1 MRFRILIATIIT
13 LGITSTA
20 EAGYKAR
27 VLVPAGPFHGVH
39 GLAFGPDGYLY
50 AGDIMG
56 STVHRVDVATGAHR
70 VAVGAP
76 LGMADDVAFAPAA
89 SKFAGT
95 MVWTSVGVGRLYAQ
109 SEGGQP
115 RVLADSLPN
124 VNTVGFSPDG
134 KLYVTQTGRG
144 NNALWL
150 FDLAGQAPPKKV
162 WEGNLNGFVIAANGF
177 LYGSQPDLGAVIRIN
192 LDTFETKLIAEG
204 FAWPTAVEMDDQGLL
219 YVLDFNAGTVT
230 QLNKDTSDKN
240 IIATIEPG
248 LDNMAMGPKNFP
260 YANKLYVS
268 SIGKNGIFEIDLNT
282 KALRTVAAGRLT
294 APGGVAVLGT
304 GDATRVFVADMFSLR
319 EVNAATGVV
328 KNLINVDGM
337 GIYPSS
343 VHAGKLKGRD
353 ILVTAGWFTGR
364 VQIIDPSNGAVVRE
378 EKNFSAP
385 HDVVVLTD
393 GSMIVAEAGVK
404 KLTRVLSDGARET
417 FADGFQ
423 FPAGLALADDS
434 LYVTDTEAGSVIA
447 IHLTTRERR
456 DVVKGLKQPEGI
468 ALLADGRLA
477 VVEVGAKAVR
487 AITIASSKV
496 DDIATK
502 FDVGLS
508 VAEPLPKTWIFSG
521 IAEGPDGAVY
531 LPSDT
536 QSALYVLKTS
546 VGPSSF
552 LGALRSLTSG
562 MFR

>member
-1 MRFRILIATIIT
+1 
-13 LGITSTA
+13 
-20 EAGYKAR
+20 
-27 VLVPAGPFHGVH
+27 
-39 GLAFGPDGYLY
+39 
-50 AGDIMG
+50 
-56 STVHRVDVATGAHR
+56 
-70 VAVGAP
+70 
-76 LGMADDVAFAPAA
+76 
-89 SKFAGT
+89 
-95 MVWTSVGVGRLYAQ
+95 
-109 SEGGQP
+109 
-115 RVLADSLPN
+115 
-124 VNTVGFSPDG
+124 
-134 KLYVTQTGRG
+134 
-144 NNALWL
+144 
-150 FDLAGQAPPKKV
+150 
-162 WEGNLNGFVIAANGF
+162 
-177 LYGSQPDLGAVIRIN
+177 
-192 LDTFETKLIAEG
+192 
-204 FAWPTAVEMDDQGLL
+204 
-219 YVLDFNAGTVT
+219 
-230 QLNKDTSDKN
+230 
-240 IIATIEPG
+240 
-248 LDNMAMGPKNFP
+248 MAMGPKNFP

-343 VHAGKLKGRD
+343 VHAGKLEGRD